1 LANFHFFSATE
12 LVAAYRAR
20 TLSPR
25 EVVGAAFARIERIE
39 PKINAFCYL
48 APKDECLKLATES
61 EARWREGRPRGEMD
75 GVPITVKDAIL
86 AKGWPTLR
94 GSKTADPKQPWNED
108 APAVARLREAGAVIL
123 GKTTTPEFGWK
134 GVTDSPLCGITR
146 NPWNLALT
154 PGGSSGGSAAALA
167 AGIGH
172 AAIGTDAGGSV
183 RIPAAFCGLVAL
195 KATTGRIPNY
205 PPSAV
210 GTLGHIGPITRTVED
225 AARMLNIMAQP
236 DGRDWL
242 CLQEPEIDYRIGLDR
257 GVRGLRLAYSPTL
270 GYAKVQRE
278 IAELVA
284 DAAHAFTNL
293 GADVEEVPAPFND
306 PTDVFRLHFFA
317 GIAHSLRALSERQLA
332 QLDPDL
338 VKVLEK
344 ARKVTLAEYMS
355 AIDARAALGRATRAF
370 HEKYDLLLTPTLA
383 VAPFEAGRLAP
394 EGYGEDWT
402 AWTPFTYPFNLTGQP
417 AASVPCGFVQGD
429 RPVGLQ
435 IVGAMYQDALVLRA
449 AQAFQSTRP
458 GGRRPEI

>member
-1 LANFHFFSATE
+1 MANFHFLSATE

-25 EVVGAAFARIERIE
+25 EAVDAAYARIARIE
-39 PKINAFCYL
+39 PKINAFCHVAAKEASL
-48 APKDECLKLATES
+48 QAAAES
-61 EARWREGRPRGEMD
+61 EARWRRGEPLGEMD
-75 GVPITVKDAIL
+75 GVPLTVKDAIL

-108 APAVARLREAGAVIL
+108 APAVARLREAGAILL

-134 GVTDSPLCGITR
+134 GVTDSPLSGITR

-183 RIPAAFCGLVAL
+183 RIPGAFCGLVAL
-195 KATTGRIPNY
+195 KATAGRIPNY
-205 PPSAV
+205 PPSVPTA
-210 GTLGHIGPITRTVED
+210 LGHVGPITHTVED
-225 AARMLNIMAQP
+225 AALMLNIMAQP

-242 CLQEPEIDYRIGLDR
+242 CLPPPEEDYRLGLNR
-257 GVRGLRLAYSPTL
+257 CVRGLRIAFSPTL

-278 IAELVA
+278 VADLVA
-284 DAAHAFTNL
+284 KAVQVFEQL
-293 GADVEEVPAPFND
+293 GAHVDEVSAPFED
-306 PTDVFRLHFFA
+306 PTETFRVHFFA
-317 GIAHSLRALSERQLA
+317 GIAHSTRALSEAL
-332 QLDPDL
+332 LDPDL
-338 VKVLEK
+338 VKVLAK
-344 ARKVTLAEYMS
+344 ARKVTLGEYMS
-355 AIDARAALGRATRAF
+355 AIDRRAALGRATRAF

-417 AASVPCGFVQGD
+417 AATVPCGLVQGA

-435 IVGAMYQDALVLRA
+435 IVGAMYQEALVLRA

-458 GGRRPEI
+458 GGRHPEI